1 MGQRYLGEPLAS
13 RPPDGVKRSNHTCP
27 PGPCSRGTTE
37 WTESF
42 PEPGSVSHTE
52 TLNSCRHTSSVCG
65 DAAGKLSHSQP
76 QAELEAYSIW
86 RQKGSVP
93 RPQWG
98 RGRGEGERGEGGG
111 RREEGGTQ
119 ALRHPVRGSPPRKQH
134 SLPWLTQEKFFFS
147 HQITINRTGN
157 IRATFKPGKSIIFVQ
172 QQKLHQQTGSCRL
185 LGRSHVSENQTGAR
199 RRSHTV
205 WPQKDTGKG
214 APGTIQARG
223 QARGAQEAKRC

>member
-1 MGQRYLGEPLAS
+1 MQLAS
-13 RPPDGVKRSNHTCP
+13 CLTHSPKLNLRPTAS
-27 PGPCSRGTTE
+27 
-37 WTESF
+37 
-42 PEPGSVSHTE
+42 
-52 TLNSCRHTSSVCG
+52 G
-65 DAAGKLSHSQP
+65 DRRAG
-76 QAELEAYSIW
+76 
-86 RQKGSVP
+86 VP

-185 LGRSHVSENQTGAR
+185 LGRSHVSENQTGTR

-205 WPQKDTGKG
+205 WLQKDTGRG